1 MIDASRHDSVF
12 NPVAWGQRRV
22 DVIGVGA
29 TGSKVALSL
38 AKLGVQNLHVWD
50 MDVVEEHNL
59 ANQAYTIAD
68 VGKLKVD
75 AIAEHI
81 RAATET
87 VVTKHG
93 EWQSKAPVGEVV
105 FALVDSMAA
114 RKGIF
119 DSYRY
124 SAATSL
130 VLDSRMGADTAHL
143 LAYQPLNRPT
153 LDAYAATLFSDDD
166 AHVEVSA
173 CGTAITVGP
182 TADIISGYLVWAF
195 IRHAAQQAFIPE
207 MGVGAREP
215 SLVVI

>member
-1 MIDASRHDSVF
+1 MIDTSRHESVF
-12 NPVAWGQRRV
+12 NPVAWGDRRV

-29 TGSKVALSL
+29 TGSKVAMSL
-38 AKLGVQNLHVWD
+38 AKLGVKNLHVWD

-59 ANQAYTIAD
+59 ANQAYDLAD
-68 VGKLKVD
+68 IGRLKVD
-75 AIAEHI
+75 AIEQHI
-81 RAATET
+81 EAATGT
-87 VVTKHG
+87 LVTKHG
-93 EWQSKAPVGEVV
+93 EWRAKEPVGEVV

-114 RKGIF
+114 RKGIYE
-119 DSYRY
+119 SYRF
-124 SAATSL
+124 SPTVKL
-130 VLDSRMGADTAHL
+130 ILDSRMGADTAHL
-143 LAYQPLNRPT
+143 LAYQPLQRPT

-195 IRHAAQQAFIPE
+195 IRHAAEQTFIPE